1 MYNRAVRPSG
11 KVIAFAAMAALAL
24 APAGCSLKRLAINT
38 LGDALSESGATY
50 ASDDDPELVAEALP
64 FALKLIESILEQS
77 PEHRGLLTAAASGF
91 TQYAYAFVDLEADR
105 IEEEE
110 YGRATEMRARAKRLY
125 LRARDHGL
133 RGLESSHEGI
143 SEALLSDPEEAAR
156 AASTRDLP
164 LLYWTASSWG
174 LAIAA
179 SKDDPEL
186 IADLPVVEALIRRAL
201 ELDEEYD
208 HGALH
213 EFMISLEGGRS
224 EASGGSEERARR
236 HFERALTLSEGKRA
250 SPFVTFAETV
260 SVGNQDR
267 EEFVTLTSRALAV
280 DPDARPEWRLSNLV
294 MQRRARW
301 LLENIDLLFL
311 E

>member
-1 MYNRAVRPSG
+1 M
-11 KVIAFAAMAALAL
+11 IAFAALAALAL
-24 APAGCSLKRLAINT
+24 APTGCSLKKLAVNA

-50 ASDDDPELVAEALP
+50 ASDDDPDLVREALP
-64 FALKLIESILEQS
+64 FALKLIESILEES

-91 TQYAYAFVDLEADR
+91 TQYAYAFVESEADR
-105 IEEEE
+105 IEEEAFD
-110 YGRATEMRARAKRLY
+110 RATEMRARAKRLY
-125 LRARDHGL
+125 LRARNHGL
-133 RGLESSHEGI
+133 HGLESAHEGI
-143 SEALLSDPEEAAR
+143 SQALLTDPEGALR
-156 AASTRDLP
+156 VASAEDVP
-164 LLYWTASSWG
+164 LLYWTAASWG
-174 LAIAA
+174 LAIAT

-186 IADLPVVEALIRRAL
+186 IADLPVVEAMIRRAL

-236 HFERALTLSEGKRA
+236 HFERALALSQGERA
-250 SPFVTFAETV
+250 SPFVTFAESV

-267 EEFVTLTSRALAV
+267 EEFVTLMSRALAV

-294 MQRRARW
+294 TQRRARW
-301 LLENIDLLFL
+301 LLENLDLLFL